1 MAIDSEDKRRS
12 VLRILPIADNS
23 ISGVDK
29 QHIVG
34 LYRGIAAQS
43 PLGGGAPVLSTE
55 GIHSTIFGGMVVH

>member
-34 LYRGIAAQS
+34 LYRGIAAQA
-43 PLGGGAPVLSTE
+43 PAGGGSPIFSTD
-55 GIHSTIFGGMVVH
+55 GVHSTIFGGMVVH

>member
-12 VLRILPIADNS
+12 VVRIMPIADGT

-29 QHIVG
+29 QHVAG

-43 PLGGGAPVLSTE
+43 PLGVGAPILSYD

>member
-12 VLRILPIADNS
+12 VIGILPIADNL

-29 QHIVG
+29 QHIAG

-43 PLGGGAPVLSTE
+43 PTAGTIPVFM
-55 GIHSTIFGGMVVH
+55 HHYNQMRQ